1 MPSARGMKR
10 CAVLA
15 TIACAT
21 MLGQAQGAAP
31 PPDAEM
37 REVKVT
43 PEAAAVGKTA
53 FAACAAC
60 HGADAEGRVGMAP
73 RLASNSFLAAA
84 SDRMLRDTIVKGRAG
99 TTMIPWGASM
109 KPEQIDGVIAWLRT
123 THPAPAATLDES
135 PLKGSV
141 EAGADT
147 WRAICSTCHGR
158 SGAGYQESGSGTGIG
173 RAVFLDTATNGFL
186 RYIIRHGKDL
196 TQMRAFAGKSP
207 VAVANL
213 TDAEIENV
221 IAYLRAKAW

>member
-1 MPSARGMKR
+1 MKR
-10 CAVLA
+10 CALLA
-15 TIACAT
+15 TIACAGA
-21 MLGQAQGAAP
+21 LGQAHSAAP
-31 PPDAEM
+31 PPDAQM

-43 PEAAAVGKTA
+43 PEAAAVGEAT
-53 FAACAAC
+53 FAACGAC
-60 HGADAEGRVGMAP
+60 HGPAAEGRVGMAP
-73 RLASNSFLAAA
+73 RLASDSFLAAA
-84 SDRMLRDTIVKGRAG
+84 SDRMLRETITKGRAG
-99 TTMIPWGASM
+99 TTMIPWGASL

-123 THPAPAATLDES
+123 KHPAPPAPLDES
-135 PLKGSV
+135 PLKGNV
-141 EAGADT
+141 EAGELT

-196 TQMRAFAGKSP
+196 TQMRPFAGKSP

-213 TDAEIENV
+213 TDAEIDNV